1 MRLVDEDARARE
13 GMSNNLNGGYFRQD
27 HELFEYNRDEL
38 QNGEFYH
45 QKQLLKGKMIGS
57 LANILCEVFL
67 LCWLMI
73 YFPS

>member
-45 QKQLLKGKMIGS
+45 QK
-57 LANILCEVFL
+57 
-67 LCWLMI
+67 
-73 YFPS
+73 